1 MDFSFYLT
9 PFPVVS
15 SLLRPPAIVFF
26 CFLDPVVFV
35 FAENFLLFSGIVLLK
50 GTFQLFFLPVLSVHK
65 SHIGSFFCILRD
77 TGRSSVYG
85 RTVNAIHSIVSIG
98 GCTVSIS

>member
-50 GTFQLFFLPVLSVHK
+50 GTFQLFFLPVLSVYK
-65 SHIGSFFCILRD
+65 SHIGSFFFFFCILRD
-77 TGRSSVYG
+77 TDRSSIYG
-85 RTVNAIHSIVSIG
+85 RTMNAIYSIVSIG
-98 GCTVSIS
+98 GCG